1 MKKIRIG
8 YFADGPWSH
17 KAFEKLTK
25 DETIEIAF
33 IVPRS
38 DTHDNTLKDFAIRYK
53 IDYLFP
59 VKINSNE
66 FIETVKLYEVDLF
79 VSMSFN
85 QIFKSLILTVPKLG
99 VINCHAGKLPFY
111 RGRNILNWA
120 LINDEKEFGI
130 TVHYVDQGID
140 TGDIIIQ
147 QCYPISEN
155 DDYNSLLEVAYVE
168 CASVLYKAIKDIQT
182 GTSKRIIQNTI
193 HPVGFYCGRRGAGDE
208 IINWNQSSRNL
219 YNFIRSINKPGPMA
233 TTVLNG
239 NQIKINRAR
248 LIEQAPVYIC
258 TPGQILAKTSQGFLV
273 KTADTFIEIF
283 EIESGVLLKVGD
295 KLGI

>member
-1 MKKIRIG
+1 MDKIRIG

-17 KAFEKLTK
+17 KAFEMLIQ
-25 DETIEIAF
+25 DDSIELIF

-38 DTHDNTLKDFAIRYK
+38 NTNDNTLKDFAFRHK

-66 FIETVKLYEVDLF
+66 FIETAKSYNIDLF

-85 QIFKSLILTVPKLG
+85 QIFKEPILNVPKLG

-130 TVHYVDQGID
+130 TVHYVDEGID
-140 TGDIIIQ
+140 TGDIIKQ
-147 QCYPISEN
+147 QSYPISDK
-155 DDYNSLLEVAYVE
+155 DDYNSLLEIAYVE
-168 CASVLYKAIKDIQT
+168 CALILYKAIKEIQV
-182 GTSKRIIQNTI
+182 GNSKRILQNTI
-193 HPVGFYCGRRGAGDE
+193 HPVGFYCGRRGPGDE

-219 YNFIRSINKPGPMA
+219 FNFIRSINKPGPMA
-233 TTVLNG
+233 TTLLDG
-239 NQIKINRAR
+239 NQIKINKAR
-248 LIEQAPVYIC
+248 LISLAPIYIC
-258 TPGQILAKTSQGFLV
+258 TPGQLLAKTKEGFLV
-273 KTADTFIEIF
+273 KTADSYIEIF
-283 EIESGVLLKVGD
+283 EIESNVVLKVGD